1 MISTSDFRRGLKLI
15 YEGQPY
21 ELVEF
26 EHHKPGKGSAIVRTK
41 MRNLLTGNTTDP
53 TFRSGEKVP
62 LADVEEK
69 EVQFLYADADG
80 YHFMDQA
87 SFDQYALDAKI
98 LGNATNFLLDNMT
111 VNLVFYAGKAITI
124 NIPNHVVMEVTECAP
139 AVKGNTATGASK
151 SATVSTG
158 YSCQVPLFVNQGD
171 KIKIDTRTG
180 QYSERA

>member
-1 MISTSDFRRGLKLI
+1 MISTSDFRRGLKI
-15 YEGQPY
+15 MYEGQPY

-41 MRNLLTGNTTDP
+41 MRNLLTGNMTDP
-53 TFRSGEKVP
+53 TFRSGDKVP

-69 EVQFLYADADG
+69 ESQFLYADADG
-80 YHFMDQA
+80 YHFMDQV
-87 SFDQYALDAKI
+87 QYEQYVINAKI
-98 LGNATNFLLDNMT
+98 LGEATHFLLDNMI
-111 VNLVFYAGKAITI
+111 VGLVFYAGNPITV
-124 NIPNHVVMEVTECAP
+124 NLPNHVVMEITDCAP

-151 SATVSTG
+151 EATVSTG
-158 YSCQVPLFVNQGD
+158 YTCQVPLFINQGD